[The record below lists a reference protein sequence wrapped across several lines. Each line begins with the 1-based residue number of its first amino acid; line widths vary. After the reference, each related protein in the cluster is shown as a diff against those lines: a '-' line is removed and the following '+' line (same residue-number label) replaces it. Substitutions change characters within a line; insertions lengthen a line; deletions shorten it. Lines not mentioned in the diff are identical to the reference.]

1 MAGLAQVQCPSV
13 LIQLNQNTCSKLMCT
28 VNKIIKILRTLR
40 KWVLF
45 NLIDKFYCCL
55 KDFNKS
61 YNNSTLKRTLG

>member
-1 MAGLAQVQCPSV
+1 
-13 LIQLNQNTCSKLMCT
+13 MCT